1 MNAEEFDD
9 ALRRRLEGYNAPH
22 QPQEVERVLQQVKK
36 QRLPAPSAGL
46 SRKSRWAFA
55 ASIGLIISLT
65 VLNLLQLNENKNL
78 RDLLTSRS
86 ESNALPMVHD
96 TVFVHTA
103 SVALPSGARGE
114 TVLASTPPAAHESAV
129 GAGHRASGASSS
141 PSSAQGKKPFGRF
154 ANRPSAGTSLSDVN
168 GGGAEAEEDFSST
181 TSSASSSSPASV
193 LTLRSFLPK
202 GAVALPENHRLAY
215 LQAPY
220 SSDQAD
226 VAINPKAVYPDVP
239 KTRTWPQV
247 YVGVRCAPSPS
258 RLTLGLSATVMLGR
272 NWSALV
278 GLAYAN
284 SDRARFANARDMD
297 DFNGNG
303 PHLPRP
309 AAPIDSSAR
318 GIDLQ
323 TQTLQIPLRIQ
334 YHQALSKGFGLTFG
348 AGTDLDV
355 RSWQRVAFRRPEEAP
370 GPPSERFLVNQ
381 PVRMMT
387 SATATA
393 GLDWRSNRWWLSAL
407 YQVNPSLSK
416 SVARPEPVYHGFEV
430 RAAYRL

>member
-22 QPQEVERVLQQVKK
+22 QPQEVDRVVQQLKQ
-36 QRLPAPSAGL
+36 QRLPAPSPVL
-46 SRKSRWAFA
+46 TRSSRWAFA
-55 ASIGLIISLT
+55 ASIGLIVTLT
-65 VLNLLQLNENKNL
+65 ILNLLQLNENKNL
-78 RDLLTSRS
+78 RELLTARS
-86 ESNALPMVHD
+86 ETNALPVVHD
-96 TVFVHTA
+96 TVYVHTA
-103 SVALPSGARGE
+103 SEPVRSGARTE
-114 TVLASTPPAAHESAV
+114 TVLASTPSSALESAGV
-129 GAGHRASGASSS
+129 SGHGATASSS
-141 PSSAQGKKPFGRF
+141 SGRATKAKKPFGRF
-154 ANRPSAGTSLSDVN
+154 ANLPPAGTSLSEAS
-168 GGGAEAEEDFSST
+168 GGGAEEDFSVP
-181 TSSASSSSPASV
+181 SASGSAPSSSPALS
-193 LTLRSFLPK
+193 LRSFVPK
-202 GAVALPENHRLAY
+202 GAVAVPENHRLAY

-220 SSDQAD
+220 LSDEGDA
-226 VAINPKAVYPDVP
+226 AINPKAVYPDLP
-239 KTRTWPQV
+239 KTRSFPQV
-247 YVGVRCAPSPS
+247 YGGVRCAPSPA
-258 RLTLGLSATVMLGR
+258 RLTLGLTATVMLGR

-297 DFNGNG
+297 DFNIDRTRG
-303 PHLPRP
+303 PRP

-323 TQTLQIPLRIQ
+323 TQTLQVPLRIQ
-334 YHQALSKGFGLTFG
+334 YHRALSKGFGLSFG

-355 RSWQRVAFRRPEEAP
+355 RAWQRVAFRRPEEAP

-381 PVRMMT
+381 PVRMIT

-393 GLDWRSNRWWLSAL
+393 GVDWRSNRWWLSAL
-407 YQVNPSLSK
+407 YQVTPTITK